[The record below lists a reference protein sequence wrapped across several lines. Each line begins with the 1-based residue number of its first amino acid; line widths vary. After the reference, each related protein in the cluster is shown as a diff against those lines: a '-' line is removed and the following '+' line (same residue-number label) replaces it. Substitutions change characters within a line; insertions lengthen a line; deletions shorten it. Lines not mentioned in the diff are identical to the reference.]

1 MSAPLIATGTAR
13 AAEHAVIFGLDP
25 LWLSAIILV
34 VTYAILL
41 SEKLNRTVVALLGA
55 GAMIVSGVI
64 DQDQAIAGID
74 FNTIALL
81 TGMMI
86 IVSVTRTSGVFEF
99 VAIWSAKKVKA
110 DPVGILIALSIVTAV
125 FSAFLDNLTTVLLM
139 VPVALLIAEK
149 LDVSPYPFLFS
160 QILAANIG
168 GTATLI
174 GDPPN
179 ILIGSATGLTFM
191 QFLTNLGPVSV
202 LVLIVM
208 VPIFRLL
215 WGKDLVADEKRRERV
230 MRFREADS
238 IKDMVLL
245 KKSLAVLSLVIAG
258 FIFGEQYHIRPGTT
272 AMLGAA
278 VMLLVASWGQDG
290 HNQAER
296 LHEAMLEVEWPALFF
311 FIGLFIIVTGVEH
324 AGMLAIL
331 GTALMDFTGGDPA
344 LTAYATLWLSA
355 ITSAVVDNIP
365 FVATM
370 IPLVE
375 SMEAGLGGKEAL
387 EPVWWALALGA
398 CLGGN
403 GSLIGAAANVMV
415 SGLGERAGYPIG
427 FSTFLKIGLPLMF
440 LSVAIAQV
448 YMWVRYFL

>member
-415 SGLGERAGYPIG
+415 AGLGERAGYPIG